1 MRVPRLVLPA
11 ILLCTSVL
19 ATASDLRQIGM
30 VNIPGS
36 PGFGELAFCNGMLLM
51 THPGASA
58 VDVFDPVKRRIV
70 AQITGL
76 QSPRGLAVD
85 EQAGRIYVA
94 DHGSNSIAVIATDG
108 WKVVDSIGLPG
119 SPDALLLDGEGKM
132 YWTDADA
139 GSISLLDVHTKQDVA
154 RTDVGGTPRDLEFD
168 GTRKRVFA
176 SLQDMHQVIV
186 IDPQLKVVNRFTLN
200 ASQPTGLVYDPQYH
214 ELYVAVRFAVLAISA
229 DTGTEIDRVAAPS
242 GVDRLWLDPDS
253 HTLYAASE
261 GSLLTLNAKGRLSLA
276 DEITTQVKGHAVAYD
291 ADKRLLLLPGGRE
304 GKSKL
309 VLYRPMTKNGQ
320 PGSEE
325 PAEAK
330 VR

>member
-1 MRVPRLVLPA
+1 MRVPRLLLAA

-30 VNIPGS
+30 VNIPGA

-51 THPGASA
+51 THTGASA
-58 VDVFDPVKRRIV
+58 VDVFDPLKRRVV

-76 QSPRGLAVD
+76 QSPRGIAVD
-85 EQAGRIYVA
+85 EQGGRVYVA
-94 DHGSNSIAVIATDG
+94 DHGSNSIAVISTDG
-108 WKVVDSIGLPG
+108 WKVVDSIGLSG
-119 SPDALLLDGEGKM
+119 SPNAVLLDGEGKM

-139 GSISLLDVHTKQDVA
+139 GVIALLDLHTKQDIA
-154 RTDVGGTPRDLEFD
+154 RTDVGGTPHDLEWD
-168 GTRKRVFA
+168 GAHKIVFA
-176 SLQDMHQVIV
+176 TLQDVHQVV
-186 IDPQLKVVNRFTLN
+186 TIDPQLKVINRFTLN

-214 ELYVAVRFAVLAISA
+214 ELYVAVRFAVVAISA
-229 DTGTEIDRVAAPS
+229 DTGVEIDRVAAPS

-261 GSLLTLNAKGRLSLA
+261 GSLLTLNAKGRLSLG

-291 ADKRLLLLPGGRE
+291 ADKKLVLLPGGRE

-309 VLYRPMTKNGQ
+309 VIYRAMTPNGQ
-320 PGSEE
+320 TVDA